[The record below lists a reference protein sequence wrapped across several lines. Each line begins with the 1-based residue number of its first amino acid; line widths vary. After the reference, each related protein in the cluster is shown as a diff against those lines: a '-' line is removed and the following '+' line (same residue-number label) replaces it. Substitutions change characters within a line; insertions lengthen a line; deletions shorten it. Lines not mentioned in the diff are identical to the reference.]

1 MTVERLA
8 ICTKSIN
15 NVLEKEIVKI
25 KIDETKQ
32 LPCFICK
39 SNGVESTIRPN
50 EIDNYFDTYLLEDE
64 IKSTITGL
72 LVIKNKHEDTIENNL
87 NTSGLPQFYIKYNQT
102 LVYIVFNTYGIKFI
116 NSLNVTITNPHITDR
131 LAFKPTMKNIKDLCN
146 FIKFI
151 DATSK

>member
-1 MTVERLA
+1 MIERLA
-8 ICTKSIN
+8 ICIN
-15 NVLEKEIVKI
+15 PIHDVLEKEIVKLR
-25 KIDETKQ
+25 IDEEKQ
-32 LPCFICK
+32 LPCRIFRT
-39 SNGVESTIRPN
+39 NGEESVIRPN

-72 LVIKNKHEDTIENNL
+72 LVIKNKHENTIENNL
-87 NTSGLPQFYIKYNQT
+87 NTSGSPQFYIKYNQT

-116 NSLNVTITNPHITDR
+116 NSLNVTLTNPHITDR